1 VTPTQVGQRVR
12 VIDASGSPLAQLC
25 QEAVVTFIDRSTDW
39 PLLSVRTDSGAT
51 YNMYAHRFEVI
62 EAEVV
67 PLPELV
73 KGRQYVVTDATRL
86 IDGEPQSYSSSLELG
101 EVVTLLDPRPDIDG
115 ELLVET
121 EGGEEEFVAP
131 EGLTPLPVE
140 EAAAESTAV
149 EAELVTNVFLAAEKP
164 ELPPVEE
171 LPLEYALD
179 VVAYIARR
187 ANNPFAA

>member
-1 VTPTQVGQRVR
+1 VTPTQAGQRVR
-12 VIDASGSPLAQLC
+12 VVDTSGSPLARFGE
-25 QEAVVTFIDRSTDW
+25 EAVVTHIEHNSDW
-39 PLLSVRTDSGAT
+39 TPLATVRTDSGTT
-51 YNMYAHRFEVI
+51 YGMYTHRFEVV
-62 EAEVV
+62 EEVV

-73 KGRQYVVTDATRL
+73 KGRQYIVTDATRL
-86 IDGEPQSYSSSLELG
+86 INGEPQSYSSSLELG

-121 EGGEEEFVAP
+121 EGREEEFVAP

-140 EAAAESTAV
+140 EEEAESTAV
-149 EAELVTNVFLAAEKP
+149 EAELVTNIFLAAEKS

-179 VVAYIARR
+179 VVAYISRR